1 MWAGYPIVASL
12 WCRVSACLACYSVTI
27 AQSRIR
33 GTSSPGGRNNPSLLS
48 RFSNA
53 TQYAHPSNLIFLA
66 LISDTS
72 VHTEG
77 TEGTDGTE
85 VAGLTPQR
93 PLTVPYLNGTSPSGA
108 GTRW

>member
-1 MWAGYPIVASL
+1 MF
-12 WCRVSACLACYSVTI
+12 
-27 AQSRIR
+27 
-33 GTSSPGGRNNPSLLS
+33 S

-53 TQYAHPSNLIFLA
+53 MRYAHPSNLIFLA
-66 LISDTS
+66 LISSPS

-77 TEGTDGTE
+77 TEGIDGTE

-93 PLTVPYLNGTSPSGA
+93 PLTVTYLNGTSLSGA